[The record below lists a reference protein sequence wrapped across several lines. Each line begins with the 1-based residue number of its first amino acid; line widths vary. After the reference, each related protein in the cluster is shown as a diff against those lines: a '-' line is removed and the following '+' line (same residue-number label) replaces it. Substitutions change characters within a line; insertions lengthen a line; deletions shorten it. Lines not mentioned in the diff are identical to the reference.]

1 MQQSE
6 KVEVIIEALKRYKG
20 VHSDSALAKIL
31 DISSSTIS
39 GWRRK
44 GIVSRRIICSAMPE
58 INPDWLMTASGEMFG
73 QEVVQAEKKS
83 LPESDVV
90 WYREQ
95 MSSKDEVIKNL
106 MTQNALLL
114 QLLSRKE

>member
-1 MQQSE
+1 MVQ
-6 KVEVIIEALKRYKG
+6 VEVIIEALKRYKG
-20 VHSDSALAKIL
+20 VHSDSALAKVL
-31 DISSSTIS
+31 GVSPSTIS
-39 GWRRK
+39 AWRRK
-44 GIVSRRIICSAMPE
+44 GWVSHRIICSVMPE
-58 INPDWLMTASGEMFG
+58 INPDWVITGNGEMFG
-73 QEVVQAEKKS
+73 QEAIQSEKK
-83 LPESDVV
+83 LLLEGDVA